1 MKIRKLV
8 YKATALLMTVVF
20 PLQVLAG
27 ACDTLV
33 AESGPAP
40 GALGVL
46 KDGTIKVQA
55 NGESNCAILF
65 GGDSTVINAQTG
77 NYTTRG
83 SGCSTSSGTKVA
95 ETGSYLNTLS
105 SLPTFLTPASN
116 AAQVVYANSG
126 QVIKFTSNSVTH
138 EYALKDSSSSSSYR
152 WCKNNTGNGCNNNN
166 SKESDYVK
174 YTSHLKSGWGAFP
187 YYGNSTLNLVNTSFS
202 GTVYPTAYNKDK
214 ETQSLYG
221 YELVDVNTA
230 NGVYFNYS
238 SAAGA
243 YKITKL
249 RLSADNAT
257 VTFEP
262 GTYYIGTL
270 ETTSK
275 FVIKVASSG
284 GDGSGTVK
292 LYINSMS
299 MNNLNGS
306 CINVSSCPGS
316 GVLNTTAAAENP
328 ERLYIYVLNGDFTLN
343 DRVSMAAGI
352 YVPNGTFTM
361 GNNNAT
367 FVGEA
372 LAKNISLQ
380 NGGSSSDPMDIIYK
394 DTGIF
399 ASLYSGSS
407 STTEVI
413 KEGIYSLAPP
423 AVPRE
428 TASGSLVYVPYQ
440 TDYYQKSDGSYSYYG
455 GHLMAFKM
463 NADGTTE
470 TTAKWDADDEMTV
483 TERTDRL
490 YSSDSS
496 GNLTKFALL
505 TGDSIFGSVSPTSAE
520 IVAYTLNPAITA
532 TYRGKR
538 DPNTL
543 IGRPYT
549 TQPVIAE
556 NLGQVYFHTDDG
568 FLYAVDSTTGDL
580 KWGFMP
586 RALLSGLKDYSGF
599 YKTHAMEGQIA
610 VQEYTSGTTNYAYV
624 VGSAKGGSVHYALR
638 VSSSGIT
645 RLWEDNTA
653 GTVPHRPVIFQAG
666 STYYAMYLTGTNT
679 VTVRSLSA
687 SYSEK
692 TYNLGTSTG
701 TLTAAPIIL
710 ESFDLSSKTRKQTLK
725 LYIGDNKGYAY
736 EAVLGSG
743 GSLSGS
749 LSLTTVGNVGT
760 TSTVADPVKYLQTA
774 TLGGYDYLTVQ
785 TETRLKT
792 FRLPNA
798 ASWLSRWISKVGESG
813 YWNDTGSTYT
823 KETLFTPNTEH
834 IQKLPSTAKV
844 TDQVEIAESV
854 VFLPVQVEETS
865 GTTQVCNA
873 YYYLY
878 RLDKGYFPYN
888 TLRIKT
894 PVTDNVLI
902 GTGKAYKP
910 SITILGGEVTLEG
923 HSEKNNLNATGGTS
937 LGLDDPFSFTKGEN
951 GISGWR
957 ELLDE

>member
-1 MKIRKLV
+1 MRFKQIM
-8 YKATALLMTVVF
+8 YKATAFLMAVVF

-33 AESGPAP
+33 ATSGLAP

-65 GGDSTVINAQTG
+65 GGNSTVINAQTG

-83 SGCSTSSGTKVA
+83 TGCSTSSGGKVA
-95 ETGSYLNTLS
+95 ETGEYLNA
-105 SLPTFLTPASN
+105 LPTMSYTGPSAN
-116 AAQVVYANSG
+116 AAKVTYANSG
-126 QVIKFTSNSVTH
+126 QVIKFTSSSVDH
-138 EYALKDSSSSSSYR
+138 EYALKDSSSSASYR

-166 SKESDYVK
+166 SSESDYIK
-174 YTSHLKSGWGAFP
+174 YTSHLQSGWGAFP
-187 YYGNSTLNLVNTSFS
+187 YYGNSTLNLVNSTITSQFMQL
-202 GTVYPTAYNKDK
+202 TAKTKDK
-214 ETQSLYG
+214 QDLYG
-221 YELVDVNTA
+221 YELVDVNTG
-230 NGVYFNYS
+230 NEVYFKYN
-238 SAAGA
+238 SADGA

-284 GDGSGTVK
+284 GDGTGKVK
-292 LYINSMS
+292 LYVNNMS

-306 CINVSSCPGS
+306 CINVSSCPSS
-316 GVLNTTAAAENP
+316 GVLNTTVDAENP
-328 ERLYIYVLNGDFTLN
+328 ERLYIYVLSGDFTLN

-352 YVPNGTFTM
+352 YVQNGTLTM

-367 FVGEA
+367 FIGEA

-399 ASLYSGSS
+399 ASLYASTGA
-407 STTEVI
+407 TTEVI
-413 KEGIYSLAPP
+413 KKGTYSLAAP

-428 TASGSLVYVPYQ
+428 TTSGNLVYVPYQ
-440 TDYYQKSDGSYSYYG
+440 TDYYLQDDGVSYSYYG
-455 GHLMAFKM
+455 GHLMAFKLKG
-463 NADGTTE
+463 DGTTE
-470 TTAKWDADDEMTV
+470 TTAQWDAGTLMTV
-483 TERTDRL
+483 AQRTDRL
-490 YSSDSS
+490 YTTNSS
-496 GNLTKFALL
+496 GTLTKFALL
-505 TGDSIFGSVSPTSAE
+505 GADTAFNSTSPTPAE
-520 IVAYTLNPAITA
+520 IINYTLNPSYTAIF
-532 TYRGKR
+532 RGKR
-538 DPNTL
+538 DPNTM
-543 IGRPYT
+543 IGRPYS

-556 NLGQVYFHTDDG
+556 NLGQVMFHTDDG
-568 FLYAVDSTTGDL
+568 FLYSVDSTTGEL

-586 RALLSGLKDYSGF
+586 RALLGSLKDYASF
-599 YKTHAMEGQIA
+599 YKSHAMEGQIA
-610 VQEYTSGTTNYAYV
+610 VQEYTSSGTKYAYV
-624 VGSAKGGSVHYALR
+624 VGSAKGGSIHYALKA
-638 VSSSGIT
+638 SSSGLVE
-645 RLWEDNTA
+645 RLWVDETT
-653 GTVPHRPVIFQAG
+653 GTVPHRPVIFLVG
-666 STYYAMYLTGTNT
+666 STYYALYLTGTNT
-679 VTVRSLSA
+679 VNIRAL
-687 SYSEK
+687 
-692 TYNLGTSTG
+692 TSGATAKQHTLATG
-701 TLTAAPIIL
+701 TLTAAPIVL
-710 ESFDLSSKTRKQTLK
+710 ESFDTSGKTRVQNLTM
-725 LYIGDNKGYAY
+725 YVGDADGNVY
-736 EAVLGSG
+736 EYKIASG
-743 GSLSGS
+743 GSLIS
-749 LSLTTVGNVGT
+749 SLTKVTVGNMGT

-774 TLGGYDYLTVQ
+774 TLGGYDYVTAQ
-785 TETRLKT
+785 TTTRLKT
-792 FRLPNA
+792 FRLPNSSTWA
-798 ASWLSRWISKVGESG
+798 SRWISRVGESG
-813 YWNDTGSTYT
+813 YWSDAGTYT
-823 KETLFTPNTEH
+823 KETVFTPKSEH
-834 IQKLPSTAKV
+834 IQKLPTLATI

-865 GTTQVCNA
+865 GTEQVCNA

-888 TLRIKT
+888 TLHTKT
-894 PVTDNVLI
+894 PVTDNVLV

-910 SITILGGEVTLEG
+910 SITIIGGEVTLEG
-923 HSEKNNLNATGGTS
+923 HSEKNKDNAGVTN